1 MYGRNLAAP
10 VPNPK
15 EKPVAILSEQRDRF
29 GREILASQWLAHP
42 LLTLARPL
50 DRAAVMT
57 APGTIETT
65 GASVRHSFQKN
76 YVWTD

>member
-1 MYGRNLAAP
+1 

-42 LLTLARPL
+42 LLTLAHGLSIALP
-50 DRAAVMT
+50 
-57 APGTIETT
+57 
-65 GASVRHSFQKN
+65 
-76 YVWTD
+76 